1 MNDFNSQELISAKVV
16 QSSITDNSLVTI
28 DRDQIKNDLKLL
40 ILLKDKNLISLYDKV
55 SIYREN
61 SQSGIE
67 NIKNFLNILKD
78 YYIDKYR
85 QDPNKNLTIRKSFD
99 ILSLALETLYINGID
114 VSSNEVNTI
123 LLSFLNKNFI

>member
-1 MNDFNSQELISAKVV
+1 MNDFNSEELISAKVV
-16 QSSITDNSLVTI
+16 PSSITDNSLITI
-28 DRDQIKNDLKLL
+28 DRDQIKNDLKIL

-61 SQSGIE
+61 SESGIE